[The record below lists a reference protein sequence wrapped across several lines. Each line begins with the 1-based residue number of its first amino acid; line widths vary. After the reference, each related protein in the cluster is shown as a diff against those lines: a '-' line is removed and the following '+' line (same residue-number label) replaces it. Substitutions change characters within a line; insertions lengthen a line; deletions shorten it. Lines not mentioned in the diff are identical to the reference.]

1 MKKNKVILLI
11 STIVLLFSATMTITY
26 AAFQNRQ
33 NEKFEIK
40 DSYTYQ
46 KYFDATS
53 GDGSSYQNA
62 YKISTTQHLVNL
74 EKLTQLGAFDNKC
87 YFVLLNDINC
97 ENNIF
102 LPIGTQNN
110 PFYGQFD
117 GQGYTIQNIK
127 IASSNLQ
134 DVGFF
139 GYVGTGG
146 NIQNFT
152 LDSPFIM
159 SKGSVSK
166 AENPLASSFTGTYT
180 CSRTSNS
187 VSVTG
192 ITAVENVEIQYISSD
207 KSILSNEGVLQSGAS
222 STFVTYSVV
231 ARQLRDI
238 VVNDI
243 TSKAVVSYTIARFRI
258 WIDENGIIPETYD
271 ETGVTITNCYNE
283 MTTSPIDGH
292 TALENVLPHT
302 GIVAGHIDGDAQYIG
317 VYNGKLWLKESKQES
332 FNCLIGKYKNKE
344 ISNTAGQLF
353 YKRLDFTTLIP
364 RLNDSTLDESKL
376 LSDGWVDDGNGNLVF
391 NETTAITSKAAPD
404 EVRAMW
410 GFGTRYYH
418 YYGFKDNPGIPTF
431 NDAIGSDNLRNIKV
445 LGKIGI
451 TKDRNDRNYYF
462 EEGEEPNI
470 SRSYIKNADSINLN
484 TPLVTDV
491 ITINGIS
498 PDSANKT
505 YRACYQIQN
514 GIMMWV
520 DAKNNS
526 SIGNLWNNLIGNDK
540 QFYVNFIVTYAT
552 ENVTPESLPNQDIM
566 FTIKTNSYGP
576 SSAITPID
584 DSWRD
589 IFYEEPKGTANNVEK
604 GILMY
609 DTFSDADASSTTI
622 NNDRIIQI
630 SDTIDYES
638 KQYRKVFT
646 QEVSFDLTKNADGL
660 RSGNMYPLFAIGLDS
675 YETTTNAD
683 GTKSYVLDENGNR
696 IKRDF
701 PAGFALNILQ
711 VEVILTS
718 QKGNVNSTIN
728 HVDFIQELNSMFKNN
743 HGLLNDTTYI
753 DAISAYDD
761 SGVQIGVIYNAD
773 RTETSIAEGI
783 YIEITR
789 GTTGMMRVTVNYY
802 QADTYFTVSNAVAAI
817 KADIGT
823 LTAYPADP
831 FV

>member
-62 YKISTTQHLVNL
+62 YKISTAQHLVNL

-283 MTTSPIDGH
+283 MTTSPIDGK

-344 ISNTAGQLF
+344 ISNTAGKLF

-364 RLNDSTLDESKL
+364 RLSDTTLDESKL

-391 NETTAITSKAAPD
+391 NETTAVTSNNAPD
-404 EVRAMW
+404 EV
-410 GFGTRYYH
+410 GFLRKYYH
-418 YYGFKDNPGIPTF
+418 YYGFKDNASIPTF
-431 NDAIGSDNLRNIKV
+431 NDAIGSDNLKNIRIF
-445 LGKIGI
+445 GKMGI

-462 EEGEEPNI
+462 QEGEEPNI
-470 SRSYIKNADSINLN
+470 SRSYITNADSLNL
-484 TPLVTDV
+484 TSPLVTDV
-491 ITINGIS
+491 IRFNGIS
-498 PDSANKT
+498 PDDVNEV
-505 YRACYQIQN
+505 YYPCYQIQN
-514 GIMMWV
+514 GIMMWA
-520 DAKNNS
+520 DGNNKS
-526 SIGNLWNNLIGNDK
+526 TLGNIIGNFTNNGSDQK
-540 QFYVNFIVTYAT
+540 TFYINFIVTYAT
-552 ENVTPESLPNQDIM
+552 NNVTSENLINQDIQ
-566 FTIKTNSYGP
+566 FSIRQINYGINSNNIIGY
-576 SSAITPID
+576 
-584 DSWRD
+584 RD
-589 IFYEEPKGTANNVEK
+589 AFYEEPKGTANNPEK
-604 GILMY
+604 GVL
-609 DTFSDADASSTTI
+609 DSGTFNDGFNNTSLTI
-622 NNDRIIQI
+622 NSNNLVQI
-630 SDTIDYES
+630 SDKIDYES
-638 KQYRKVFT
+638 KQYRRAFT
-646 QEVSFDLTKNADGL
+646 QEVSYEVTQGFWDTIRDG
-660 RSGNMYPLFAIGLDS
+660 NKYPLFAIGLDS

-696 IKRDF
+696 IARNFPTDF
-701 PAGFALNILQ
+701 EMNILQ
-711 VEVILTS
+711 LEVILTS

>member
-62 YKISTTQHLVNL
+62 YKISTAQHLVNL

-344 ISNTAGQLF
+344 ISNTAGKLF

-364 RLNDSTLDESKL
+364 RLSDTTLDESKL

-391 NETTAITSKAAPD
+391 NETTAVTSTNKPD
-404 EVRAMW
+404 RS
-410 GFGTRYYH
+410 GLIFYTYT
-418 YYGFKDNPGIPTF
+418 YYGFKDNASIPTF
-431 NDAIGSDNLRNIKV
+431 NDAIGSDNLKNIRIF
-445 LGKIGI
+445 GKMGI

-462 EEGEEPNI
+462 QEGEEPNI
-470 SRSYIKNADSINLN
+470 SRSYITNADSLNL
-484 TPLVTDV
+484 TSPLVTD
-491 ITINGIS
+491 IISFNGIN
-498 PDSANKT
+498 PDSVDQV
-505 YRACYQIQN
+505 YYPCYQIQN
-514 GIMMWV
+514 GIMMWA
-520 DAKNNS
+520 DGNNKS
-526 SIGNLWNNLIGNDK
+526 TLGNIIGNFTGDRK
-540 QFYVNFIVTYAT
+540 TFYINFIVTYAT
-552 ENVTPESLPNQDIM
+552 ENITAESLSNQDIQ
-566 FTIKTNSYGP
+566 FSIRTSNYGTNSNGV
-576 SSAITPID
+576 IINRHTT
-584 DSWRD
+584 
-589 IFYEEPKGTANNVEK
+589 FYEEPKGTANNVEK
-604 GILMY
+604 GIL
-609 DTFSDADASSTTI
+609 DSATFNDGFNNTSLTI
-622 NNDRIIQI
+622 NSNNLVQI
-630 SDTIDYES
+630 SDKIDYES
-638 KQYRKVFT
+638 KQYRRAFT
-646 QEVSFDLTKNADGL
+646 QEVSYEVTQGFWDTIRDG
-660 RSGNMYPLFAIGLDS
+660 NKYPIFAIGLDS

-701 PAGFALNILQ
+701 PSGFALNILQ
-711 VEVILTS
+711 LEVILTS

-789 GTTGMMRVTVNYY
+789 GTTGMMRVTINYY